1 MYQHEMCKNNSFT
14 GKIELRNFF
23 CSLIVVHLRL
33 ERKKIRRAKKKY
45 FALQMKW
52 ENEKHTFKK

>member
-1 MYQHEMCKNNSFT
+1 MCKNNSFT

-33 ERKKIRRAKKKY
+33 ERKKIRRAKKNY
-45 FALQMKW
+45 FASQMKW